1 MSIYDKASLVLI
13 PSGTKTSKVYSQKPT
28 SGDGDFTFSRSTAAT
43 RVNAD
48 GVIEKETQNLL
59 LQSNSFDT
67 TWSSGNITLT
77 SGQNGYNGSSDAW
90 KAQFNGP
97 FKNIGQTISS
107 SGINTFSL
115 YAKAGDTE
123 WVRLS
128 TDGTSTRVFFNI
140 PSDGSGSIGL
150 EVGVV
155 DSKIQYISNGW
166 YRCSI
171 VVNGA
176 ITAAKIIGAIADNDT
191 NANGEYCYIQSA
203 QLESGLVATTY
214 LDSGATTAK
223 AGILEDMP
231 RIDYTSG
238 TGALLLEPLR
248 SNLLPQSEYFGAK
261 WTLIQ
266 SVKSDGVLS
275 PSGELTAV
283 TITDDGLGGSSS
295 NVRIQAD
302 NFTISASTKYTF
314 SAYVK
319 ANPNTII
326 KVTTRND
333 DALRGGTFNISNLTF
348 TAEQGTETGNVKDFG
363 NGFYRISTTW
373 TSGSDTSIGIGIGFP
388 NVTRDGTNSFTLWGA
403 QCEAGNYVSSYIP
416 TYGSAVTRS
425 ADAFTRT
432 GISSLIN
439 SQEGT
444 LFVEMAAFSSNPGTT
459 LLSLSDGSTSNN
471 IYIGYTSTTNQISA
485 VIYAGGSAQAAI
497 NIFSYDIKQ
506 SNKIALSYKTNEVKL
521 YINGSLAGT
530 DTSATMPSANTLNK
544 FSSDFGQGSF
554 KLAAELKQAIIF
566 DSALTQSEAEALTTL

>member
-67 TWSSGNITLT
+67 TWVNFNTSDTGGQSG
-77 SGQNGYNGSSDAW
+77 YDGSSNAW
-90 KAQFNGP
+90 LISNTGASGH
-97 FKNIGQTISS
+97 IRQTSISA
-107 SGINTFSL
+107 SGIQTFSI
-115 YAKAGDTE
+115 YAKAGSLNWLKVTSQSGN
-123 WVRLS
+123 VKFNVNLS
-128 TDGTSTRVFFNI
+128 NGTIGTTGNLVIEAKATDI
-140 PSDGSGSIGL
+140 GS
-150 EVGVV
+150 
-155 DSKIQYISNGW
+155 GW
-166 YRCSI
+166 YRCSMAFNASTTGVYI
-171 VVNGA
+171 YPA
-176 ITAAKIIGAIADNDT
+176 TADEDVSQTSGNI
-191 NANGEYCYIQSA
+191 YIQDA
-203 QLESGLVATTY
+203 QLEQGLVARDVITT
-214 LDSGATTAK
+214 TTSAVEG
-223 AGILEDMP
+223 GITDNVP
-231 RIDYTSG
+231 RLDYTDSSCP
-238 TGALLLEPLR
+238 ALLLEPQR
-248 SNLLPQSEYFGAK
+248 TNLIAQSEYFGAK

-333 DALRGGTFNISNLTF
+333 DALRGGTFNISTLTF

-403 QCEAGNYVSSYIP
+403 QCEAGSYASSYIP
-416 TYGSAVTRS
+416 SYGSAVSRS
-425 ADAFTRT
+425 ADVCKDAGNSDVFESEGVLYAEFQDNFLKEGSYRL
-432 GISSLIN
+432 ISIN
-439 SQEGT
+439 NAASNSANSVTIGFKNNGNLYFRVKSPSGT
-444 LFVEMAAFSSNPGTT
+444 YTNQTIDANLNEFYKVALKYKSGDIAIWINGVEVDTNTTAFSF
-459 LLSLSDGSTSNN
+459 
-471 IYIGYTSTTNQISA
+471 
-485 VIYAGGSAQAAI
+485 AAI
-497 NIFSYDIKQ
+497 LDNLSFDFNGNGVLPFYGKTKMVAVFPYL
-506 SNKIALSYKTNEVKL
+506 SNEE
-521 YINGSLAGT
+521 LAT
-530 DTSATMPSANTLNK
+530 
-544 FSSDFGQGSF
+544 
-554 KLAAELKQAIIF
+554 
-566 DSALTQSEAEALTTL
+566 LTTL